1 MRPDMGMGGYDIVVV
16 GAGSAGSVVAARLSE
31 HASCKVALVEAG
43 DMPSDPDIQNPLMW
57 PLLQGRAYDWNY
69 HTVVQ
74 SGTAGRQHRWPRGR
88 IVGGSSCLHAMAH
101 VRGHPDDFDT
111 WSDAGGPQ
119 WSYAGLLQAFR
130 RSENFSGGT
139 SDVHGSA
146 GPLDVVLPDAAISPV
161 VRDYM
166 AAAEAIGIPRLGD
179 HNGRQL
185 AGTAANSLT
194 LRAGLRLSVAEAYL
208 TPALSR
214 SNLSVVTGSIT
225 ERIVF
230 DRARAIGLS
239 IVRAGRREFIAAD
252 VIVICA
258 GSIGSPVLLMRSGIG
273 DQSMLAAC
281 GITCIDHRPAVGRNL
296 HDHLLAFGNI
306 YRSSKHVPPSK
317 LQHSESLTYLH
328 SGNLSSVD
336 GSPDAVVACAVVPI
350 FSDAFTPTAGM
361 GEAFT
366 LLCGFTHPT
375 SRGTLT
381 LTSADP
387 LAAPLIDPAYLATE
401 ADRNALRASLK
412 IAREI
417 GRTAPLTD
425 WIADEILPGV
435 GCASDA
441 SLDAFLAQ
449 AVSTHHHPVGTC
461 RMGSD
466 ERSVVDGSLRLRNS
480 DNVFV
485 VDASIIPTIPSGP
498 VNASIVAIAEKWT
511 ERQFPR

>member
-1 MRPDMGMGGYDIVVV
+1 MSANGYDIAVV

-31 HASCKVALVEAG
+31 NASCRVALIEAG
-43 DMPSDPDIQNPLMW
+43 DMPRDPDILNPLMW

-69 HTVVQ
+69 HTVAQ
-74 SGTAGRQHRWPRGR
+74 PGTAGRQHRWPRGR

-101 VRGHPDDFDT
+101 VRGHPDDFNA
-111 WSDAGGPQ
+111 WADAGGPQ
-119 WSYAGLLQAFR
+119 WSYAGLLPAFR
-130 RSENFSGGT
+130 RSENFSGGA
-139 SDVHGSA
+139 SDFHGSG
-146 GPLDVVLPDAAISPV
+146 GPLDVILPDAAISPV
-161 VRDYM
+161 VQDYM
-166 AAAEAIGIPRLGD
+166 EAAEAIGIPRLGD

-194 LRAGLRLSVAEAYL
+194 LRAGQRLSLAEAYL

-214 SNLSVVTGSIT
+214 SNLTLLTECIT

-230 DRARAIGLS
+230 DRTRAIGLCL
-239 IVRAGRREFIAAD
+239 VRSGRREFVAAD
-252 VIVICA
+252 VIVVCA

-273 DQSMLAAC
+273 DESMLADC
-281 GITCIDHRPAVGRNL
+281 GIACVDHRSAVGQNL

-317 LQHSESLTYLH
+317 LQHSESLTYFH
-328 SGNLSSVD
+328 SGNLRRID

-350 FSDAFTPTAGM
+350 FSDAFVPSADL

-381 LTSADP
+381 LTSPDP
-387 LAAPLIDPAYLATE
+387 LAAPLIDPAYLVTE
-401 ADRNALRASLK
+401 ADRHALRASLK

-425 WIADEILPGV
+425 WIAEEILPGV
-435 GCASDA
+435 GCSSDA
-441 SLDAFLAQ
+441 SLDEFLAH

-480 DNVFV
+480 ENVFV
-485 VDASIIPTIPSGP
+485 VDASVIPTIPSGP

-511 ERQFPR
+511 ENEFPR